1 MDYQPPTL
9 CIRSITEAES
19 IGRFMLD
26 MPSLWVDDGPVEVDE
41 TTINY
46 VSGQNNL
53 RGGEGYAV
61 PTCPPGYPNPPAPD
75 SDVPGDTL

>member
-1 MDYQPPTL
+1 MDYQPPSL
-9 CIRSITEAES
+9 CIRSITEAKEV
-19 IGRFMLD
+19 GRFILD

-53 RGGEGYAV
+53 RGGEGYTV
-61 PTCPPGYPNPPAPD
+61 PFCPPGYPNPPMAG
-75 SDVPGDTL
+75 S

>member
-9 CIRSITEAES
+9 CIRSITEAEG

-41 TTINY
+41 YTINY
-46 VSGQNNL
+46 VTG
-53 RGGEGYAV
+53 AV
-61 PTCPPGYPNPPAPD
+61 YEVPQCPPGYPNPPVAD
-75 SDVPGDTL
+75 S